1 MNMFGKS
8 LKSVLGGSFLL
19 LIASSSQARDI
30 SYDYVQ
36 GSYGSLTDSTLSV
49 DLDADVF
56 SFGGSFSLS
65 PNVAA
70 VVGFS
75 AADYDRVLGIDLSS
89 SSFSFGI
96 VGHQSI
102 APATDVYAGFAI
114 VLADGEAS
122 DGFDTYSDDDT
133 GNTITLGLRHMASE
147 TAELGLSFSR
157 ADVFDDTANMIGFNL
172 LLHTDEKLSFGVGF
186 STGDDVDV
194 LSFSVRINL

>member
-1 MNMFGKS
+1 MYGKYI
-8 LKSVLGGSFLL
+8 KSFLGGAFLL
-19 LIASSSQARDI
+19 LVAISVQARDI

-36 GSYGSLTDSTLSV
+36 GSYGSVTDSSLSV
-49 DLDADVF
+49 DLDGDAF

-70 VVGFS
+70 IISFS
-75 AADYDRVLGIDLSS
+75 ATDYERVQGIEIDT
-89 SSFSFGI
+89 SSFSFGV

-102 APATDVYAGFAI
+102 APATDVYAGFSI
-114 VLADGEAS
+114 VLADGEIS
-122 DGFDTYSDDDT
+122 DGFSTYTDDDT

-147 TAELGLSFSR
+147 SAELGFSFSR
-157 ADVFDDTANMIGFNL
+157 ADVFDETSNMFGINL

-194 LSFSVRINL
+194 LSFSARINL

>member
-1 MNMFGKS
+1 M
-8 LKSVLGGSFLL
+8 LVAISV
-19 LIASSSQARDI
+19 QARDI

-36 GSYGSLTDSTLSV
+36 GSYGSVTDSSLSV
-49 DLDADVF
+49 DLDGDAF

-70 VVGFS
+70 IISFS
-75 AADYDRVLGIDLSS
+75 ATDYERVQGIEIDT
-89 SSFSFGI
+89 SSFSFGV

-102 APATDVYAGFAI
+102 APATDVYAGFSI
-114 VLADGEAS
+114 VLADGEIS
-122 DGFDTYSDDDT
+122 DGFSTYTDDDT

-147 TAELGLSFSR
+147 SAELGFSFSR
-157 ADVFDDTANMIGFNL
+157 ADVFDETSNMFGINL

-194 LSFSVRINL
+194 LSFSARINL

>member
-1 MNMFGKS
+1 MFGKS

-19 LIASSSQARDI
+19 LMASTSQARDI

-36 GSYGSLTDSTLSV
+36 GAYGSVTDSSLGV
-49 DLDADVF
+49 DIDADAF

-75 AADYDRVLGIDLSS
+75 AADYERVQGIEIDSS
-89 SSFSFGI
+89 DFSFGI

-102 APATDVYAGFAI
+102 APATDVYAGFSV
-114 VLADGEAS
+114 VLADVEIS
-122 DGFDTYSDDDT
+122 DGFSTYTDDDT
-133 GNTITLGLRHMASE
+133 GNTITLGLRHMANES
-147 TAELGLSFSR
+147 AELGFSFSR
-157 ADVFDDTANMIGFNL
+157 SDIADDTSNMIGINL
-172 LLHTDEKLSFGVGF
+172 LLHTDEKLSFGIGF

-194 LSFSVRINL
+194 LGFSVRINL

>member
-1 MNMFGKS
+1 MYGKYI
-8 LKSVLGGSFLL
+8 KSFLGGSFLL
-19 LIASSSQARDI
+19 LVATSVQARDI

-36 GSYGSLTDSTLSV
+36 GSYGSLTDSSLGV
-49 DLDADVF
+49 DLDGDAF

-70 VVGFS
+70 IISFS
-75 AADYDRVLGIDLSS
+75 ATDYDRVQGIEIDT
-89 SSFSFGI
+89 SSFSFGV

-102 APATDVYAGFAI
+102 APATDMYAGFSI
-114 VLADGEAS
+114 VLADGEIS
-122 DGFDTYSDDDT
+122 DGFSTYTDDDT

-147 TAELGLSFSR
+147 SAELGLSFSR

-172 LLHTDEKLSFGVGF
+172 LLHTDERLSFGIGF

-194 LSFSVRINL
+194 LSFSARINL